1 MRKVAAKADD
11 VRVSEDK
18 EYLVKL
24 VALRAET
31 NSSRSCTNNTSFQ
44 RQSYW
49 QSVKIIPLSVVPQ
62 MQA

>member
-1 MRKVAAKADD
+1 MRKVAAKAGD

-18 EYLVKL
+18 EYVVKL
-24 VALRAET
+24 VALHAET
-31 NSSRSCTNNTSFQ
+31 DSPRSCTNNTSFQ

-62 MQA
+62 M